1 MKSCTIFA
9 RESFRMAKFHWKEAS
24 EEFPRT
30 QTGGNF
36 HGSTICSGG
45 IFHACLYLLENNII
59 STYYTTTPWAAK
71 GRASLRTV
79 CRRPVCDRRKFGLRI
94 FFGSGTLGKI
104 KKCHMNHLLKIWH
117 AAICVW
123 LMWDADTNTYDTRQ
137 NAPGKE
143 AVPGMC
149 VYPSSL
155 WSDFFCS
162 YRLVACVLAL
172 LAKFCWMK
180 RQI

>member
-79 CRRPVCDRRKFGLRI
+79 FRRPVCDRRKFGLRI

-137 NAPGKE
+137 SARGKKQFQE
-143 AVPGMC
+143 C
-149 VYPSSL
+149 VYASSL
-155 WSDFFCS
+155 RSDFFRS
-162 YRLVACVLAL
+162 YELVACVLAL
-172 LAKFCWMK
+172 LAKFCRMK

>member
-1 MKSCTIFA
+1 
-9 RESFRMAKFHWKEAS
+9 MAKFHRNGGN

-30 QTGGNF
+30 QAGGNF

-104 KKCHMNHLLKIWH
+104 KKCHMNHLLKMLRWRG
-117 AAICVW
+117 A
-123 LMWDADTNTYDTRQ
+123 LDESPR
-137 NAPGKE
+137 PKKF
-143 AVPGMC
+143 P
-149 VYPSSL
+149 
-155 WSDFFCS
+155 
-162 YRLVACVLAL
+162 RKCVLLVVSPFLSSSSSPGPSGVNYVKYVRFISKVFA
-172 LAKFCWMK
+172 
-180 RQI
+180 RG